1 MLQKLEE
8 ICRAHGKKNMLKV
21 DMAILENRHS
31 ITWPLFFVNV
41 PWQKRRLYCH
51 GNLHNV
57 NWTVF
62 AMFLHKIS
70 MTSVPSKAKTT
81 Y

>member
-1 MLQKLEE
+1 
-8 ICRAHGKKNMLKV
+8 
-21 DMAILENRHS
+21 MAILENRHY
-31 ITWPLFFVNV
+31 ITWPIFFVNV

-51 GNLHNV
+51 GNLQNG

-62 AMFLHKIS
+62 AMFLHKIA
-70 MTSVPSKAKTT
+70 MTSLPPKAKTT